1 MTGGFRSETED
12 FTMKAL
18 IFLAIVTRSPDIE
31 LSFGQVTACGDN
43 GMILGHGQ
51 WEREQRG

>member
-1 MTGGFRSETED
+1 
-12 FTMKAL
+12 MKAL

-43 GMILGHGQ
+43 GMILGHGVL
-51 WEREQRG
+51 RRCVRPIINRGSATQCILV